1 MGAAAVV
8 YAETLPVVIAMLSLA
23 FRIQHYFIEHNIQA
37 AATSV
42 RRSKEHN
49 QMIGFKGEKLWR
61 ESYELRSLQLTL

>member
-8 YAETLPVVIAMLSLA
+8 YAETELPVVIAMLSLA

-37 AATSV
+37 TATSV

-49 QMIGFKGEKLWR
+49 QMIGFKGE
-61 ESYELRSLQLTL
+61 

>member
-49 QMIGFKGEKLWR
+49 QMIGFKGE
-61 ESYELRSLQLTL
+61 